1 MIPAKKK
8 AQLLKV
14 LKQMENRDF
23 RKGFVVSH
31 FLSAVT
37 TATLL
42 YTGQIALWRYDIA
55 FNLISGLNSY
65 ITNFFSTLSHKA
77 DCSI

>member
-1 MIPAKKK
+1 MGLELLMMPAKKK

-14 LKQMENRDF
+14 LKQLENRDL

-31 FLSAVT
+31 FLSAVA

-42 YTGQIALWRYDIA
+42 YTGQIVLWRYDTA

-65 ITNFFSTLSHKA
+65 IITFLQPFP
-77 DCSI
+77 